1 MAKVQKIPK
10 WFKGTI
16 YEEGAR
22 VYNQFSG
29 ESYELNNIELSIYD
43 FIMGSVQVF
52 NMQDP
57 LNIDKE
63 FIKSLKK
70 GLSWFK
76 KNNLKAYMVL
86 LD

>member
-1 MAKVQKIPK
+1 
-10 WFKGTI
+10 
-16 YEEGAR
+16 
-22 VYNQFSG
+22 
-29 ESYELNNIELSIYD
+29 
-43 FIMGSVQVF
+43 MGSVQVF